1 MYNISEKELKYLE
14 HIIGRQVNHYKVVY
28 PYKLDELWSLGY
40 FAIGKACHL
49 YDGENNSNVKFTT
62 YATSAII
69 NEIRHWHRKEKH
81 TINNAYLEEPV
92 SDKCTLHDV
101 ISLRD
106 TGANN
111 SYNHLEI
118 KLDLERAMKKLN
130 NEQCKVIELKLK
142 GYTNLEIAEILNLSY
157 RQVTRR
163 AEDAY
168 STLRKQIRR

>member
-49 YDGENNSNVKFTT
+49 YDGENNPNVKFTT
-62 YATSAII
+62 YATTAII

-81 TINNAYLEEPV
+81 TICNAYLDEPV
-92 SDKCTLHDV
+92 SDNGNLHDV
-101 ISLRD
+101 ISLKD
-106 TGANN
+106 AEGNN
-111 SYNHLEI
+111 SYNGLEI
-118 KLDLERAMKKLN
+118 KLDLHKAMKKLT
-130 NEQCKVIELKLK
+130 NEQCKVIELKLE

-168 STLRKQIRR
+168 STIRKQIRR